1 MNELDLNNLGLVEIS
16 NTEAQEIEGGWLWIP
31 IAAGMFLLA
40 QAAYKQKKYLHEFY
54 MQIFFIIMI
63 YSFLKFR
70 AKQLSRMSRDLGIFR
85 I

>member
-40 QAAYKQKKYLHEFY
+40 QAAY
-54 MQIFFIIMI
+54 
-63 YSFLKFR
+63 
-70 AKQLSRMSRDLGIFR
+70 
-85 I
+85 